1 MSFKTTGILAIILLL
16 LGAYY
21 YFFEVVK
28 HEEKEK
34 QKEAALQVFDFETD
48 SVDAVTVKNQY
59 GEFEFQK
66 VQGEWRITKPLTT
79 GADENLVTSALNNLK
94 NAKKDKEFSV
104 LPDAKKDYGLGSR
117 AVEVKITLDDGST
130 DSLFIGDDTPVGS
143 SVFAAKGD
151 TMVYTVPQ
159 NIKTSLDKKL
169 FDWRNKNLLK
179 FQRND
184 VQRLVIHK
192 PGQTNEFEKTG
203 SSDWTFSTIERPAN
217 TGVVNGIISKLENN
231 KAKAF
236 VDEEGTQLNKYGL
249 KNPRYQIDLYL
260 GEDKG
265 KKSLAISN
273 KVNNK
278 YYAKDESRK
287 PIFEIDSALVKDIRK
302 PQSDFRD
309 KNLVKFDQ
317 NAVDRAI
324 IQYNNTML
332 SCVKDT
338 AGEWYLDEPERPL
351 LKKNE
356 LTRFLSTLRFSNISE
371 FVADGKI
378 NPGKYGL
385 KNPNLEIQLY
395 VGESSIVDVKFGNIK
410 DTNMYAM
417 SDQFDSVYLLPRT
430 QYNKLKLERSKILAE
445 PVSLPDTT
453 ISPTE

>member
-1 MSFKTTGILAIILLL
+1 MSFRTTGILAIILVL

-28 HEEKEK
+28 HEEKEQ

-59 GEFEFQK
+59 GEFQFQK

-79 GADENLVTSALNNLK
+79 GADESLITSALNSLK
-94 NAKKDKEFSV
+94 SAKKDKEFSV
-104 LPDAKKDYGLGSR
+104 QPDSKKDYGLGSS
-117 AVEVKITLDDGST
+117 ALEVTVTLDNGAT
-130 DSLFIGDDTPVGS
+130 DSLFIGDKTPVGS

-159 NIKTSLDKKL
+159 NVQTSLDKKL

-184 VQRLVIHK
+184 VQRLVIHR
-192 PGQTNEFEKTG
+192 PDQTYEFEKAG
-203 SSDWTFSTIERPAN
+203 SSDWTFSTIERPGN

-236 VDEEGTQLNKYGL
+236 VDEEGTELSKYGL
-249 KNPRYQIDLYL
+249 KNPRYQVDLYL
-260 GEDKG
+260 GEEKG

-273 KVNNK
+273 KINNK

-287 PIFEIDSALVKDIRK
+287 PIFEIDSVLVKDIRK
-302 PQSDFRD
+302 SQSDFRD
-309 KNLVKFDQ
+309 KNLLKFDQ
-317 NAVDRAI
+317 NAVDRVV
-324 IQYNNTML
+324 IQTSNTML
-332 SCVKDT
+332 ACIKDT
-338 AGEWYLDEPERPL
+338 AGEWSLDEPEKPL

-371 FVADGKI
+371 FVADGNI

-385 KNPNLEIQLY
+385 KNPDLEIQIY
-395 VGESSIVDVKFGNIK
+395 NGEEPIADVKFGNTK
-410 DTNMYAM
+410 NTNVYAM
-417 SDQFDSVYLLPRT
+417 TDEYDSVYLLPKT
-430 QYNKLKLERSKILAE
+430 QLNKLKLERSKILAE
-445 PVSLPDTT
+445 PVKMPDSTNA
-453 ISPTE
+453 PTK